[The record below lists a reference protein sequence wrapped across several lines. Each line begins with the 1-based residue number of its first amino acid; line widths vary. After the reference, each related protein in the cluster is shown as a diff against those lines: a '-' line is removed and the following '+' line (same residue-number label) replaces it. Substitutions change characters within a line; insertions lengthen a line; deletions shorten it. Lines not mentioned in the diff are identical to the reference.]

1 MSNLNPR
8 SATSNPVHILLVDD
22 NRNGLMARKAVLAE
36 LGYRITTA
44 TRPTQALEAFRN
56 DSFDLVITDYN
67 MPEMKGVE
75 LINHL
80 RADRPEIPI
89 ILISGYVDALG
100 LNEANT
106 RADAVIQKSANE
118 VSHLVLAVARLL
130 RRKAPKKPASTQS
143 SMAQKP
149 TKKGKGVS

>member
-1 MSNLNPR
+1 MTNLNAR
-8 SATSNPVHILLVDD
+8 STTTNPVHILLVDD

-67 MPEMKGVE
+67 MPEMKGIE
-75 LINHL
+75 LIHHL
-80 RADRPEIPI
+80 RSDRPAIPV
-89 ILISGYVDALG
+89 ILISGYAEALG

-118 VSHLVLAVARLL
+118 VSHLVLAVARVLK
-130 RRKAPKKPASTQS
+130 RKAPRKPAN
-143 SMAQKP
+143 AQGSASKP
-149 TKKGKGVS
+149 NKKSRGVS

>member
-8 SATSNPVHILLVDD
+8 STTSNPVHILLVDD

-67 MPEMKGVE
+67 MPEMKGIE
-75 LINHL
+75 LIHHL
-80 RADRPEIPI
+80 RADCPAIPV
-89 ILISGYVDALG
+89 ILISGYAEALG
-100 LNEANT
+100 LNESNT

-118 VSHLVLAVARLL
+118 VSHLLLAVARLL
-130 RRKAPKKPASTQS
+130 KRKAPRKPANTQTS
-143 SMAQKP
+143 AYKSKR
-149 TKKGKGVS
+149 KSRGVS

>member
-1 MSNLNPR
+1 MSNLNSR
-8 SATSNPVHILLVDD
+8 STPSNLVQILLVDD

-44 TRPTQALEAFRN
+44 TRPTQALEAFRS

-75 LINHL
+75 LIHHL
-80 RADRPEIPI
+80 RAERPAIPV
-89 ILISGYVDALG
+89 ILISGYVEALG

-118 VSHLVLAVARLL
+118 VSHLVLAVSRLL
-130 RRKAPKKPASTQS
+130 RRKAPRKPANAQAS
-143 SMAQKP
+143 SIQKP
-149 TKKGKGVS
+149 RRKSKDVS